1 MEEIQQEEKTNRRK
15 TQRGNTKEKSR
26 DKSLKQKTLRALE
39 ACEIS
44 GTGAMLTSM
53 MSSDANR
60 ILIAEDHYVSRHLL
74 ERNLSNWGFSVV
86 SAENGE
92 AALRILDSDDAPPLA
107 ILDWM
112 MPKLDGVEVCQR
124 VRARRDRPY
133 VYLLLL
139 TAKSQKEEVAAGL
152 EAGADDY
159 VIKPF
164 DPDELRARLKV
175 GQRVVNLERTLA
187 KKVEDLEK
195 AASDVR
201 KLKSLLPICMYCKS
215 VRDDQDYWHQIDEYI
230 HSEVG
235 TDFTHGVC
243 PKCMAKVQKQLDAQR
258 GHVEG

>member
-1 MEEIQQEEKTNRRK
+1 
-15 TQRGNTKEKSR
+15 
-26 DKSLKQKTLRALE
+26 
-39 ACEIS
+39 
-44 GTGAMLTSM
+44 
-53 MSSDANR
+53 MSADPNQ

-86 SAENGE
+86 SAEDGE
-92 AALRILDSDDAPPLA
+92 AALKILAADNAPPIA

-124 VRARRDRPY
+124 VRALKDRPY

-187 KKVEDLEK
+187 RKITDLEQ
-195 AASDVR
+195 AIADVR
-201 KLKSLLPICMYCKS
+201 KLKELLPICMYCKS
-215 VRDDQDYWHQIDEYI
+215 VRDDKDYWHQIEEYI
-230 HSEVG
+230 HSETG

-243 PKCMAKVQKQLDAQR
+243 PKCLTKLQKKLDAKR
-258 GHVEG
+258 G